1 LKIKQTSAGPTY
13 SSDRTKREA
22 CAIEAE
28 EAVIGG
34 ANANDGAKILLIS
47 MAQ

>member
-1 LKIKQTSAGPTY
+1 LKIKQTSAGPT
-13 SSDRTKREA
+13 SDRTKREA

-34 ANANDGAKILLIS
+34 ANANDGTKILLIS